1 MRIRSVG
8 TAICLGL
15 VLSLP
20 LKGQPATGPT
30 LSQGPIEVLGD
41 GYVSSRSC
49 QSCHP
54 RNYASWYGSYHRTM
68 TRIPTPENVLAPFK
82 DTRLQLHGSTYRLD
96 QRDREFWVTLP
107 QSLAGAEAT
116 ESRRRIVLMTG
127 SHHAQVYWLASGNR
141 RKIEIL
147 PFIYHLGQKR
157 WMPEKAS
164 FLAPPTTTVSTRA
177 GEWNVVCVKCH
188 VTRGRPRIASADDMD
203 SQAAEFGIACE
214 ACHGP
219 AESHVR
225 FHEQTHNPSGPDGL
239 TEDQAILVHP
249 GGLDHR
255 RASQVCGQC
264 HSSFALRSHELL
276 MEWLNH
282 GFRFQPGQDLT
293 ETRIIVNRRMD
304 RSDPVVQR
312 YLASNPR
319 ALDSMFWSDG
329 MVRVAGRE
337 YNGLIDSPCFQ
348 RGTLSCLSC
357 HQLHQQKNDPRPLE
371 EWANDQLRNTALGNG
386 ACLQCHTTYADRIQQ
401 HTRHLPHSSG
411 SQCYNCHMPFTSYGL
426 LKAIR
431 SHQIDSPTV
440 EVSLA
445 TGRPNACNQCHLDRT
460 LAWTAQHL
468 QDWFGKPKPHLDPDE
483 ESIAAGVL
491 WTLRGDA
498 GQRALMAWSMGWDQ
512 ARQTAGQD
520 WLAPYLAQLLNDPYD
535 AVRFIAHRSLRSLPG
550 FGDFDYDFVG
560 PEKDRAAAA
569 RRATNLWE
577 RNRDSQHGAS
587 RNAIL
592 MDSTEGLDQDSFR
605 RLLKQR
611 NEQPVT
617 LAE

>member
-1 MRIRSVG
+1 MRPLWIG
-8 TAICLGL
+8 TAIGFGL
-15 VLSLP
+15 AAAWLP
-20 LKGQPATGPT
+20 QGQPATQSTG
-30 LSQGPIEVLGD
+30 SQGPIEVLGE

-54 RNYASWYGSYHRTM
+54 RNHASWYGSYHRTM
-68 TRIPTPENVLAPFK
+68 TQIPTPENVLGPFQ
-82 DTRLQLHGSTYRLD
+82 DTQLQLHGSTYRLER
-96 QRDREFWVTLP
+96 QGREFWVTLP
-107 QSLAGAEAT
+107 ASRAAGKNI
-116 ESRRRIVLMTG
+116 ESRRKIVLMTG

-141 RKIEIL
+141 RKVEIL

-157 WMPEKAS
+157 WIPEKSS
-164 FLAPPTTTVSTRA
+164 FLAPPTESVSTRS

-188 VTRGRPRIASADDMD
+188 VTRGRPRVASANDMD

-219 AESHVR
+219 GESHIR
-225 FHEQTHNPSGPDGL
+225 FHGL
-239 TEDQAILVHP
+239 FRSSSDPQKPGQDPATLVHP
-249 GGLDHR
+249 GRLDHR

-264 HSSFALRSHELL
+264 HSSFTLLSHDLL
-276 MEWLNH
+276 LDWLDR
-282 GFRFQPGQDLT
+282 GFRFRPGQDLE
-293 ETRIIVNRRMD
+293 ETRIIVNRRVD
-304 RSDPVVQR
+304 RSNPTVQR

-348 RGTLSCLSC
+348 RGTMSCLSC
-357 HQLHQQKNDPRPLE
+357 HQLHQQENDPRPRE
-371 EWANDQLRNTALGNG
+371 EWANDQLRTTALGNG
-386 ACLQCHTTYADRIQQ
+386 ACLQCHPSFAHRIQQ
-401 HTRHLPHSSG
+401 HTRHRRNSSG
-411 SQCYNCHMPFTSYGL
+411 SQCYNCHMPYTTYGL

-440 EVSLA
+440 DASLA

-460 LAWTAQHL
+460 LAWTADHL
-468 QDWFGKPKPHLDPDE
+468 QDWFGTPKPKLDPE
-483 ESIAAGVL
+483 EQSIAAAVL

-498 GQRALMAWSMGWDQ
+498 GQRALMAWSMGWGP
-512 ARQTAGQD
+512 ARQAAGQD
-520 WLAPYLAQLLNDPYD
+520 WLAPYLAQLLEDPYD
-535 AVRFIAHRSLRSLPG
+535 AVRFISHQSLRRLSG

-560 PEKDRAAAA
+560 PEKERAAAA
-569 RRATNLWE
+569 KRALALWQE
-577 RNRDSQHGAS
+577 NRDRQQRSSDGAL
-587 RNAIL
+587 L
-592 MDSTEGLDQDSFR
+592 MDSSGRLDRSSFR

-611 NEQPVT
+611 NEQAVT

>member
-1 MRIRSVG
+1 
-8 TAICLGL
+8 
-15 VLSLP
+15 
-20 LKGQPATGPT
+20 
-30 LSQGPIEVLGD
+30 
-41 GYVSSRSC
+41 
-49 QSCHP
+49 
-54 RNYASWYGSYHRTM
+54 
-68 TRIPTPENVLAPFK
+68 
-82 DTRLQLHGSTYRLD
+82 
-96 QRDREFWVTLP
+96 
-107 QSLAGAEAT
+107 
-116 ESRRRIVLMTG
+116 
-127 SHHAQVYWLASGNR
+127 
-141 RKIEIL
+141 
-147 PFIYHLGQKR
+147 
-157 WMPEKAS
+157 
-164 FLAPPTTTVSTRA
+164 
-177 GEWNVVCVKCH
+177 
-188 VTRGRPRIASADDMD
+188 MD

-357 HQLHQQKNDPRPLE
+357 HQLHQQENDPRPLE

-520 WLAPYLAQLLNDPYD
+520 WVGALSGPVAQ
-535 AVRFIAHRSLRSLPG
+535 RSLRR
-550 FGDFDYDFVG
+550 G
-560 PEKDRAAAA
+560 PIHRPP
-569 RRATNLWE
+569 
-577 RNRDSQHGAS
+577 
-587 RNAIL
+587 IL
-592 MDSTEGLDQDSFR
+592 AQPSGLR
-605 RLLKQR
+605 RL
-611 NEQPVT
+611 
-617 LAE
+617 